1 MFGID
6 FDPAKRDQ
14 ALKRHGVDFMDTV
27 EVFEG
32 ETYQRRDD
40 RKDYRE
46 IRTVIFGF
54 LRGRMFVVVWNQ
66 RGLFRR
72 VISMRKANEREQSSF
87 GQ

>member
-40 RKDYRE
+40 RKDY
-46 IRTVIFGF
+46 
-54 LRGRMFVVVWNQ
+54 
-66 RGLFRR
+66 
-72 VISMRKANEREQSSF
+72 
-87 GQ
+87 